1 MSNSEIIGT
10 LNDQAA
16 ALLRSRIFNGG
27 LTPGTRIL
35 EADLAEEL
43 GLSRGTLRSALQQLG
58 FEGLVVQKRFRST
71 FVATLS
77 SQEAFEIYTLRNC
90 LESMAARLAAANID
104 KNGMAEIG
112 KAMDVMALAV
122 ERDDVDGMLEADFL
136 FHQCVMNLSG
146 HTKLQEHY
154 KIIEYQTRLY
164 LSQTSQLDYD
174 LPCVLDLHAKLA
186 KAIRRGDEATAFR
199 LAQDHNTS
207 DGERM
212 IKLLREQERRSS
224 GAM

>member
-1 MSNSEIIGT
+1 MSNSELVGT

-16 ALLRSRIFNGG
+16 ALLRSRIFSGG

-35 EADLAEEL
+35 EADLADEL

-77 SQEAFEIYTLRNC
+77 SREAFEIYTLRNC
-90 LESMAARLAAANID
+90 LESMAAQLAARNID
-104 KNGMAEIG
+104 KAGMAAI
-112 KAMDVMALAV
+112 AAAVDVMEQAAG
-122 ERDDVDGMLEADFL
+122 RNDVDGVREADFL
-136 FHQCVMNLSG
+136 FHQCVARLSG
-146 HTKLQEHY
+146 HSKLQEHY

-164 LSQTSQLDYD
+164 LSQISELDYD
-174 LPCVLDLHAKLA
+174 LSVVLGVHVKLA

-199 LAQDHNTS
+199 LAQDHNTA

-212 IKLLREQERRSS
+212 VRNLRSQE
-224 GAM
+224 AVKAPAT

>member
-1 MSNSEIIGT
+1 MSNSELVGT

-16 ALLRSRIFNGG
+16 ALLRSRIFSGG

-35 EADLAEEL
+35 EADLADEL

-77 SQEAFEIYTLRNC
+77 SREAFEIYTLRNC
-90 LESMAARLAAANID
+90 LESMAAQLAARNID
-104 KNGMAEIG
+104 KAGMAAIAE
-112 KAMDVMALAV
+112 AVDVMEQVAG
-122 ERDDVDGMLEADFL
+122 RDDVDGVREADFL
-136 FHQCVMNLSG
+136 FHQCVTRLSG
-146 HTKLQEHY
+146 HSKLQEHY

-164 LSQTSQLDYD
+164 LSQISELDYD
-174 LPCVLDLHAKLA
+174 LPVVLGVHVKLA

-199 LAQDHNTS
+199 LAQDHNTA

-212 IKLLREQERRSS
+212 VRHLRSQELTK
-224 GAM
+224 A

>member
-1 MSNSEIIGT
+1 MSNSELVGT

-16 ALLRSRIFNGG
+16 ALLRSRIFSGG

-35 EADLAEEL
+35 EADLADEL

-77 SQEAFEIYTLRNC
+77 SREAFEIYTLRNC
-90 LESMAARLAAANID
+90 LESMAAQLAARNID
-104 KNGMAEIG
+104 KAGMAAITE
-112 KAMDVMALAV
+112 AVDVMEQAAG
-122 ERDDVDGMLEADFL
+122 RDDADGVREADFL
-136 FHQCVMNLSG
+136 FHQCVTRLSG
-146 HTKLQEHY
+146 HSKLQEHY

-164 LSQTSQLDYD
+164 LSQISELDYD
-174 LPCVLDLHAKLA
+174 LPVVLGVHVKLA

-199 LAQDHNTS
+199 LAQDHNTA

-212 IKLLREQERRSS
+212 VRHLRSQES
-224 GAM
+224 ATA